1 MSERKL
7 ICLVWLNQN
16 PSTSHAE
23 ELGFYFKEY
32 AVIKKDLLNI
42 HFDLCPQSHQHLSYW
57 LVSQKE

>member
-7 ICLVWLNQN
+7 IHLVEPK
-16 PSTSHAE
+16 PSTSHTE

-42 HFDLCPQSHQHLSYW
+42 HFDLCPQSHQNLSYW